1 MALSLVV
8 VVDVRVTVVMVER
21 MVAVVVLVV

>member
-8 VVDVRVTVVMVER
+8 VVDVMVTEVMVER

>member
-8 VVDVRVTVVMVER
+8 VVDIEVTAVMVER
-21 MVAVVVLVV
+21 MVAVVVLAV

>member
-8 VVDVRVTVVMVER
+8 VVDIEVTVVMVER